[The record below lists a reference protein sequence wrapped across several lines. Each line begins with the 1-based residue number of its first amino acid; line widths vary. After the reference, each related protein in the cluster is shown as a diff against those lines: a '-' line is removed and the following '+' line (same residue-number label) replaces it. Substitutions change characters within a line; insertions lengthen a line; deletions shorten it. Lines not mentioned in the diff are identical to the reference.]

1 MIEMLG
7 FEYLGIDGELSE
19 SSEEERYE
27 EDLRNK
33 LIRIIVGI
41 LFSVILMV
49 IMYLNIIVPYLTMG
63 QLSLIIAIL
72 PFIYVSYPILK
83 AGFNSLRYGNLDM
96 DVMYTIGILV
106 AFISSLLGT
115 FGVILD
121 STFMFYDSALMLPS
135 FLTIGR
141 YLEAKAKR
149 KTSSS
154 IKKLIGIQPK
164 TATLIE
170 VNGEGKELTKE
181 IAIEEIKINDIL
193 LVKPGEKIP
202 ADSVVVD
209 GESYVDEAM
218 ITGEPVHKLKTKDKT
233 VFAGTINQDSILKVK
248 AENW

>member
-33 LIRIIVGI
+33 LIRIIGI

-83 AGFNSLRYGNLDM
+83 AGFNSLRHGNLDM

-154 IKKLIGIQPK
+154 IKK
-164 TATLIE
+164 TYWYST
-170 VNGEGKELTKE
+170 
-181 IAIEEIKINDIL
+181 
-193 LVKPGEKIP
+193 
-202 ADSVVVD
+202 
-209 GESYVDEAM
+209 
-218 ITGEPVHKLKTKDKT
+218 
-233 VFAGTINQDSILKVK
+233 
-248 AENW
+248 